1 MVTPTEDYYS
11 DHDGGKFAPIEATT
25 VATWKAR
32 AFLENLTVDA
42 EGAVFVTVYSHNRVD
57 RYDPATGAT
66 TTFAQVPAPP
76 MGLAFDAGG
85 VLWMTS
91 GTLYEG
97 PGFIWR
103 VERTGAVRQWCELPD
118 ATFMNGCTM
127 HPNGRTL
134 LACESSSGHILAID
148 LGQPGR
154 WDVWLQGDRLRPI
167 VPKYPGS
174 NGIKIRQGWAWI
186 SVSGR
191 RLLVRVPIQPDGS
204 AGAIE
209 IAAARLSAD
218 DFAFGM
224 SGSLYITTHPEHT
237 LVRLDPSG
245 ARTTLADGREHGLRL
260 RKSARR
266 REGALCNDR
275 WRLSDSPRKWHPGRQ
290 ARTDGSRRI
299 RLAPA
304 ARSVTEMIRIAILDD
319 YQNASLEMAD
329 WSPLAGRAV
338 ITVFNDHLT
347 KLSSASC
354 RSTWPASCA
363 SAHRCHGPSSGACRD

>member
-1 MVTPTEDYYS
+1 
-11 DHDGGKFAPIEATT
+11 
-25 VATWKAR
+25 
-32 AFLENLTVDA
+32 
-42 EGAVFVTVYSHNRVD
+42 
-57 RYDPATGAT
+57 
-66 TTFAQVPAPP
+66 

-85 VLWMTS
+85 VLWMTG
-91 GTLYEG
+91 GTLYKG

-103 VERTGAVRQWCELPD
+103 VEQTGTVRQWCELPD

-167 VPKYPGS
+167 IPKWPGS
-174 NGIKIRQGWAWI
+174 NGIKIREGWAWI

-209 IAAARLSAD
+209 IAAARLCAD

-237 LVRLDPSG
+237 LVRLAPQARAQHWQAPNRAWSG
-245 ARTTLADGREHGLRL
+245 ARPAPLEERPAT
-260 RKSARR
+260 RR
-266 REGALCNDR
+266 R
-275 WRLSDSPRKWHPGRQ
+275 S
-290 ARTDGSRRI
+290 
-299 RLAPA
+299 
-304 ARSVTEMIRIAILDD
+304 M
-319 YQNASLEMAD
+319 
-329 WSPLAGRAV
+329 
-338 ITVFNDHLT
+338 
-347 KLSSASC
+347 
-354 RSTWPASCA
+354 
-363 SAHRCHGPSSGACRD
+363 

>member
-1 MVTPTEDYYS
+1 MVTSTEDYYS

-32 AFLENLTVDA
+32 AFLENLAVDA
-42 EGAVFVTVYSHNRVD
+42 EGSVFVTVYSHNRVD

-66 TTFAQVPAPP
+66 TTFAEVPAPP

-85 VLWMTS
+85 MLWMTS

-127 HPNGRTL
+127 HPNGRMI
-134 LACESSSGHILAID
+134 LACESSSGQIRGID

-154 WDVWLQGDRLRPI
+154 YDVWLQGDRLRPF
-167 VPKYPGS
+167 VPKWPGS
-174 NGIKIRQGWAWI
+174 NGIKIREGWAWI
-186 SVSGR
+186 TVSGR
-191 RLLVRVPIQPDGS
+191 RLLVRVPIQSDGS
-204 AGAIE
+204 SGAIE
-209 IAAARLSAD
+209 IGPGRLSAD

-245 ARTTLADGREHGLRL
+245 ARTTLAGPEQGMVGSTACAFGTAPGDE
-260 RKSARR
+260 K
-266 REGALCNDR
+266 ALYVT
-275 WRLSDSPRKWHPGRQ
+275 
-290 ARTDGSRRI
+290 TDGGFLI
-299 RLAPA
+299 P
-304 ARSVTEMIRIAILDD
+304 
-319 YQNASLEMAD
+319 LESGIQGAKLVRMEVGESG
-329 WSPLAGRAV
+329 WPLLQGV
-338 ITVFNDHLT
+338 
-347 KLSSASC
+347 
-354 RSTWPASCA
+354 
-363 SAHRCHGPSSGACRD
+363 

>member
-1 MVTPTEDYYS
+1 MVTPTEDYYP

-32 AFLENLTVDA
+32 AFLENLAIDA
-42 EGAVFVTVYSHNRVD
+42 DGAVFVTVYSHNRVD

-66 TTFAQVPAPP
+66 TTFAEVPAPP

-85 VLWMTS
+85 VLWVTG

-103 VERTGAVRQWCELPD
+103 VERDGAVRQWCELPD

-167 VPKYPGS
+167 VPRYPGS

-191 RLLVRVPIQPDGS
+191 RMIGPRADPAGWLRRQLSKLRQRVS
-204 AGAIE
+204 C
-209 IAAARLSAD
+209 AD

-245 ARTTLADGREHGLRL
+245 ARTTLAGPEQGMVGSTACAFGRAPGDE
-260 RKSARR
+260 K
-266 REGALCNDR
+266 ALYVT
-275 WRLSDSPRKWHPGRQ
+275 
-290 ARTDGSRRI
+290 TDGGFLIPHESGIQDAKLVRMEVGE
-299 RLAPA
+299 
-304 ARSVTEMIRIAILDD
+304 SG
-319 YQNASLEMAD
+319 
-329 WSPLAGRAV
+329 WPL
-338 ITVFNDHLT
+338 LQ
-347 KLSSASC
+347 
-354 RSTWPASCA
+354 
-363 SAHRCHGPSSGACRD
+363 GA